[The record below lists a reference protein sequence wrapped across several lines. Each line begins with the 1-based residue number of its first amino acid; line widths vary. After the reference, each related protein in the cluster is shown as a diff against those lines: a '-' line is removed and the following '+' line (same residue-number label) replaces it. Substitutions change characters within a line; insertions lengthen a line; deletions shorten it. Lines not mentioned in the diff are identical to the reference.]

1 MNQETINRLISEYS
15 HIQGSKDFIL
25 LSYVSLSPK
34 YKQSVV
40 KRFTRSILNQE
51 HFKDYISISNE
62 SLYNMIIHWE
72 NVFENK
78 RNKGES
84 GLRELFTYKALRLM
98 LSNNGYD

>member
-15 HIQGSKDFIL
+15 HIEGSKDFIL
-25 LSYVSLSPK
+25 LSYVSLSLK

-51 HFKDYISISNE
+51 HFKYYISISNE

-72 NVFENK
+72 NVYETK

-98 LSNNGYD
+98 LNNNGYD